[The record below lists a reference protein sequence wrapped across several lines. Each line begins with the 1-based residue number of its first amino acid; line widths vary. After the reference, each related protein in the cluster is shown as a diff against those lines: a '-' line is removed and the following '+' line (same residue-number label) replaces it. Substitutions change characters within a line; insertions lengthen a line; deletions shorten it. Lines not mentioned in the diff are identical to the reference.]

1 MVKIATVIIIQ
12 RQSKLWIE
20 TQVRILIIRLKAMHL
35 QGHII
40 LLKCQQRHIII
51 LRCLRLNLSTSRN
64 LQTQLIL
71 LTIHRSNNKHNKKI
85 GLLRQIITRNCHQH
99 HIIMLKNQIHILILK
114 CLRINLSTHHSLQ
127 TQLTRMP

>member
-12 RQSKLWIE
+12 RHSKLWIE

-40 LLKCQQRHIII
+40 PLKCQQRHIII
-51 LRCLRLNLSTSRN
+51 LRCLRLNLRTSHN

-71 LTIHRSNNKHNKKI
+71 RTIHQSNNKPNRKI
-85 GLLRQIITRNCHQH
+85 DLLQIITRKCHQH

-114 CLRINLSTHHSLQ
+114 CLRINLSTIHSLQ

>member
-40 LLKCQQRHIII
+40 PLKCQQRHIII
-51 LRCLRLNLSTSRN
+51 LRCLRLNLSTSHN
-64 LQTQLIL
+64 LQTHLIL
-71 LTIHRSNNKHNKKI
+71 RTIHQSNNKPNRKI
-85 GLLRQIITRNCHQH
+85 DLQQIITRNCHQH

-114 CLRINLSTHHSLQ
+114 CLRINLSTIHSLQ

>member
-51 LRCLRLNLSTSRN
+51 LRCLRLNLSTSHN

-71 LTIHRSNNKHNKKI
+71 RTIHQSNNKPNRKI
-85 GLLRQIITRNCHQH
+85 DLLQIITRNCHQH

-114 CLRINLSTHHSLQ
+114 CLRINLSTIHSLQ